1 MITKPVAS
9 YELQHLFSWQQ
20 GLDSMLLDPR
30 FQNEFRARDWIN
42 KGAPGKMASC
52 LGVGEL
58 HIPFRDELTEND
70 LDGCGGIPSPSAKVV
85 DMLIK

>member
-1 MITKPVAS
+1 
-9 YELQHLFSWQQ
+9 
-20 GLDSMLLDPR
+20 MLLDPR